1 MCVKPRLYKPDAV
14 HADMY
19 ACTEAITL
27 LHSSVCGNYT
37 ASSTT
42 AAPVAKDDDVMSSL
56 LLQSYLSQVSLLEN
70 SWFVPNDPQPVARRS
85 YATCGSS
92 CFRRLFFARLNIVS
106 L

>member
-1 MCVKPRLYKPDAV
+1 MCVKPRLYKPDVV

-42 AAPVAKDDDVMSSL
+42 ATHVAKDDDFMSSM
-56 LLQSYLSQVSLLEN
+56 LLQSYLSRVSMLDN
-70 SWFVPNDPQPVARRS
+70 SLFAPDDPQPVDLKRLVDKLA
-85 YATCGSS
+85 AVDFSS
-92 CFRRLFFARLNIVS
+92 RV
-106 L
+106 